1 MGLKDLVGN
10 VIMKDVIRATVEAH
24 NKQSG
29 RMEWRVLVV
38 DTISMRMVS
47 ACTKMHDL
55 SAEGI
60 TIVEMIENKREPMPV
75 MEAIYFI
82 APTESSVR
90 GLIGDFMTQNMMK
103 YKAAHVFFTEVVPDD
118 LFKLLCNS
126 AASKTILS
134 LVEVNISFI
143 PCEKLVYSLDTPD
156 AFQFFYN
163 PLILMSAER
172 RASLQKMADQV
183 ATLCSTLGEYPTIRY
198 RWNVESC
205 NLELAQFVQQ
215 KLDSL
220 KADDPSM
227 GEEPEKAKSQL
238 IILDRGFDTTSLLL
252 HELTYQ
258 AMVFELENIQNGV
271 YKYEDDEGVLKEF
284 ILDENDDL
292 WVEIRHRHIAD
303 VIQYVPK
310 KLKKFIAEK
319 KIQSSGK
326 KSDLRDLS
334 QMMKKMPQ
342 HKKQLA
348 QFLTHIQLAEKCMK
362 NYEGYIDKLCK
373 VEQDLAIGTDSEGEN
388 IKDHMRNIVP
398 ILLDMNV
405 TINDKIRIIL
415 LYIQSKNGVS
425 EENLTKLIH
434 HAQIPPEKTCII
446 KNMALLGVN
455 VVADGCPSSSP
466 CQWKR
471 KERGAQHKYQMS
483 RWSPKVKDIVEDA
496 IEDELNTNYFPFLS
510 GKMQGNN
517 MRATTTSARYGK
529 GQKDK
534 NLPRIIVF
542 IAGGCC
548 YSEMRAAY
556 EVTSQTGW
564 EVIMGGSALL
574 SPEQFLE
581 NVQQLRDSRD

>member
-1 MGLKDLVGN
+1 MG
-10 VIMKDVIRATVEAH
+10 
-24 NKQSG
+24 
-29 RMEWRVLVV
+29 
-38 DTISMRMVS
+38 
-47 ACTKMHDL
+47 
-55 SAEGI
+55 
-60 TIVEMIENKREPMPV
+60 
-75 MEAIYFI
+75 
-82 APTESSVR
+82 
-90 GLIGDFMTQNMMK
+90 
-103 YKAAHVFFTEVVPDD
+103 
-118 LFKLLCNS
+118 
-126 AASKTILS
+126 
-134 LVEVNISFI
+134 
-143 PCEKLVYSLDTPD
+143 
-156 AFQFFYN
+156 
-163 PLILMSAER
+163 
-172 RASLQKMADQV
+172 
-183 ATLCSTLGEYPTIRY
+183 RY

-227 GEEPEKAKSQL
+227 GDEPEKAKSQL

-303 VIQYVPK
+303 VIQFVPK

-348 QFLTHIQLAEKCMK
+348 KFLTHIQLAEKCMK

-388 IKDHMRNIVP
+388 IKDHMKNVGP
-398 ILLDMNV
+398 ILHDMNV

-496 IEDELNTNYFPFLS
+496 INDELNTNYFPFLS